1 MKYFIIVFMLVLIIT
16 PTYAITPD
24 EQIELVKN
32 YAMSIGLGGLGAGTV
47 GTIAYGMLKK
57 TYTAVKAKVT
67 AAEEQVVIAKQ
78 SAADIT
84 TQLRAADVKQT
95 QLVSEFGTMKNSF
108 ESAESKIDLLISTYQ
123 ARDAKLAE
131 ILHETE

>member
-1 MKYFIIVFMLVLIIT
+1 MKYFIVVFMLVLIIT

-32 YAMSIGLGGLGAGTV
+32 YAMSIGLGGIGAGTI
-47 GTIAYGMLKK
+47 GTIAYGLLNK
-57 TYTAVKAKVT
+57 TYKAVKDKVAEAQAQT
-67 AAEEQVVIAKQ
+67 AIAKQ
-78 SAADIT
+78 NTIDIT
-84 TQLRAADVKQT
+84 AKLQASELKQ
-95 QLVSEFGTMKNSF
+95 VEMISEFGSMKNSF
-108 ESAESKIDLLISTYQ
+108 ESATIGMNNLVAEYK